1 MRLNLPSIASFFD
14 ARSART
20 QQDELIRAMI
30 PVVSQD
36 EAVPYMHLLAPDG
49 GVWKVTVGNTGTL
62 TTVKVQ
68 G

>member
-1 MRLNLPSIASFFD
+1 MRLNLPNIPAVFD
-14 ARSART
+14 AHGARS

-30 PVVSQD
+30 PVVAQD
-36 EAVPYMHLLAPDG
+36 EAVPFVHLRAADG
-49 GVWKVTVGNTGTL
+49 GVWRVEVSGTGTL